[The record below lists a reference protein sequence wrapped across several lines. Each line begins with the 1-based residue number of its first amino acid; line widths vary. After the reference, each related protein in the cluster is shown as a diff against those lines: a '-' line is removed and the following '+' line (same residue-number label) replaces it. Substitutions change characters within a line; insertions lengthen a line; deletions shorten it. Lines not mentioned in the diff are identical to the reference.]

1 MKAKI
6 VEELGIIQ
14 STKGTLYLHRIV
26 EDSFGRKREVAK
38 LLSAMPKP
46 RAESCEQC
54 GEPINPARSTMRFCS
69 AKCRMRAHR
78 AN

>member
-6 VEELGIIQ
+6 VDELGIIQ
-14 STKGTLYLHRIV
+14 STKGTMYLHRII

-38 LLSAMPKP
+38 LLSAIPKP
-46 RAESCEQC
+46 RAELCEQC
-54 GEPINPARSTMRFCS
+54 GESINPARSTMRFCS

-78 AN
+78 TK

>member
-6 VEELGIIQ
+6 VDDLGIIPN
-14 STKGTLYLHRIV
+14 TWGIPYYHRIV
-26 EDSFGRKREVAK
+26 EDSFGRKRKVAK

-46 RAESCEQC
+46 RAELCEQC

-69 AKCRMRAHR
+69 TKCRMRAHR
-78 AN
+78 VK